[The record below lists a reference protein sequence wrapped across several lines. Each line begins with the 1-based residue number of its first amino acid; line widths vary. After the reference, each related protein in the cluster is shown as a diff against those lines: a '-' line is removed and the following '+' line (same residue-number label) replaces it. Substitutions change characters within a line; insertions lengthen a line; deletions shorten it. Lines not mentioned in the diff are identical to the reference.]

1 MPARQRLPLALK
13 TIPDSYFPAVL
24 VACAIAGGIVLGY
37 ANPELA
43 IRCKPLG
50 DAFILAIRILV
61 GPTIFFTVVS
71 GIAGMRNLGKLGRVG
86 IKAVIYFEVVST
98 LALLAGLLAAHL
110 LQPGAGFN
118 LDPAAFGAV
127 GQSADPGHEAAGA
140 YLITLPGKLLHALAH
155 SLILQVLL
163 AALLCGAVLA
173 LLGTRARRA
182 AELSDRATRLLF
194 RVVHLVSRV
203 GPLAAFG
210 AIAFTVGQYGLVS
223 MQPLLKLIGALYLS
237 MGCFILVV
245 LGLVAWLAGFN
256 LLRFIAYIK
265 EELLLV
271 IGVGSSVVVLPSLI
285 EKLQRLGC
293 SKSVVGLVLPAGYSF
308 NLNGSSI
315 YLTLGLIFL
324 AQAFHVEL
332 SPADQLGVL
341 AVAMVTSKGASG
353 VAGSAF
359 IALTATLAVVPA
371 IPVAGMVAILGI
383 ERLLKCRPL
392 TNIIG
397 NGVACIAIAAWNR
410 ELDRA
415 RLQSLLAKP
424 APAAPD

>member
-1 MPARQRLPLALK
+1 MKVSR
-13 TIPDSYFPAVL
+13 SYLPAVL
-24 VACAIAGGIVLGY
+24 VVCAIGGGIVLGY
-37 ANPELA
+37 GDPALA

-71 GIAGMRNLGKLGRVG
+71 GLAGMRNLGKLGRVG
-86 IKAVIYFEVVST
+86 IKAIIYFEVVSA
-98 LALLAGLLAAHL
+98 LALLVGLLAAQL
-110 LQPGAGFN
+110 LQPGAGFDLN
-118 LDPAAFGAV
+118 PAAFSSVEPGV
-127 GQSADPGHEAAGA
+127 GLRDAATDA
-140 YLITLPGKLLHALAH
+140 YLIALPQRLLDALAH
-155 SLILQVLL
+155 SRILQVLL
-163 AALLCGAVLA
+163 AALLCGSGLA
-173 LLGTRARRA
+173 LLGERARRA
-182 AELSDRATRLLF
+182 ADLSEHATHFLF
-194 RVVHLVSRV
+194 RVVHLVSRA

-223 MQPLLKLIGALYLS
+223 MQPLLKLIAALYLS
-237 MGCFILVV
+237 MACFILVV
-245 LGLVAWLAGFN
+245 LGPVAWLAGFS

-332 SPADQLGVL
+332 SLVDQLSVL
-341 AVAMVTSKGASG
+341 AVAMVTSKGSSG

-410 ELDRA
+410 ELNRT
-415 RLQSLLAKP
+415 RLQSQLAQS
-424 APAAPD
+424 APVAPD